1 MKSVRSK
8 DTALE
13 NKLYQALLRQ
23 GIHTFSRN
31 EKSVI
36 GKPDFVFFARKLA
49 VFCDGDFWHGYN
61 WEIAKHEIKT
71 NREFWINKIEKTMR
85 RDEYVTRQLQADG

>member
-71 NREFWINKIEKTMR
+71 NRAGSKTNFLHWNHVFMAYEF
-85 RDEYVTRQLQADG
+85 L